1 MIITSCC
8 SCFLGSSLS
17 PSRSS
22 AEDFLA
28 TSPKR
33 ARSRTHNSP
42 GLPPAISVGFPPPP
56 PFSFSSPSLPLHC
69 WGGVEREKER
79 EREKIPS
86 SRLPPPS
93 LSCWRDRAVYTG
105 AGTDARGSDFIS
117 LFSVFTHKEIARGR
131 TRRVG
136 ASRGRRWRWSVFLR
150 ESRKRTRSARFCAA
164 PRAQRPERLLKI
176 RGHLWIHIHIQES
189 TRLLRGR
196 AQHDAHGTP
205 SSSSP
210 LPQLHADRE
219 AFAGAPFSKAS
230 LYVWDAFGCRA
241 SRRLTLQRRASWR
254 SVERRNA
261 LGESVRA
268 RISSPFLYYIFL
280 KVRNFLKYYSFTS

>member
-8 SCFLGSSLS
+8 SCFLGSSLSLS

-117 LFSVFTHKEIARGR
+117 VFFCFYAQGNSAREDE
-131 TRRVG
+131 
-136 ASRGRRWRWSVFLR
+136 
-150 ESRKRTRSARFCAA
+150 ESRSEQRKTVEVICFFNGK
-164 PRAQRPERLLKI
+164 PQTHEERA
-176 RGHLWIHIHIQES
+176 
-189 TRLLRGR
+189 LLRR
-196 AQHDAHGTP
+196 ASCATTRKAPKDSRTSLDSYPYSGIN
-205 SSSSP
+205 
-210 LPQLHADRE
+210 E
-219 AFAGAPFSKAS
+219 AAAGSRAARRT
-230 LYVWDAFGCRA
+230 WDAFLLLPPPPAPRWQGGICWGAIFKSLSLCMRCVWLQSVPPSHVTEPCVLEERGAEKRA
-241 SRRLTLQRRASWR
+241 GRVRPRAH
-254 SVERRNA
+254 
-261 LGESVRA
+261 
-268 RISSPFLYYIFL
+268 F
-280 KVRNFLKYYSFTS
+280 FTFSL